1 MSEEL
6 GVRGMSVLEDKV
18 EGLATLF
25 EKEERLARLE
35 GAVEQMDKRL
45 ASVEDRLNHTEIRL
59 EELREEI
66 IKNFRWTIGTTL
78 FIPMWVTILAIIL
91 K

>member
-18 EGLATLF
+18 EELATLF

-35 GAVEQMDKRL
+35 GAVEQTDKRL
-45 ASVEDRLNHTEIRL
+45 ASIEGRLNPHRDKTGR
-59 EELREEI
+59 
-66 IKNFRWTIGTTL
+66 
-78 FIPMWVTILAIIL
+78 A
-91 K
+91 

>member
-18 EGLATLF
+18 EELATLF

-35 GAVEQMDKRL
+35 GAVEQTDKRP
-45 ASVEDRLNHTEIRL
+45 ASIEGRLNHIETRL

-66 IKNFRWTIGTTL
+66 VKNFRWTVGIM
-78 FIPMWVTILAIIL
+78 PSILMP
-91 K
+91 KS

>member
-18 EGLATLF
+18 EELATLF

-35 GAVEQMDKRL
+35 GAVEQTDKRL
-45 ASVEDRLNHTEIRL
+45 ASIEGRLNHIETRL
-59 EELREEI
+59 EELREGMV
-66 IKNFRWTIGTTL
+66 KNFRWTVGTM
-78 FIPMWVTILAIIL
+78 PSILMP
-91 K
+91 KS

>member
-18 EGLATLF
+18 EELATLF

-35 GAVEQMDKRL
+35 GAVEQTDKRL
-45 ASVEDRLNHTEIRL
+45 TSVEGRLNHIETRL
-59 EELREEI
+59 EELREEMV
-66 IKNFRWTIGTTL
+66 KNFRWTVGTM
-78 FIPMWVTILAIIL
+78 PSILMP
-91 K
+91 KS